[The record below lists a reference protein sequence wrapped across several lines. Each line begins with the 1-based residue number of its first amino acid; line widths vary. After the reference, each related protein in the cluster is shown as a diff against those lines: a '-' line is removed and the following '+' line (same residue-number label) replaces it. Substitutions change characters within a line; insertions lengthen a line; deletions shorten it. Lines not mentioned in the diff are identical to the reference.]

1 MDYHAVS
8 TSQKQADCIATENAR
23 DIMLSTQ
30 SGIANC
36 TYISLQPEKSCLH
49 TAGMSRKQGE
59 WKHDHSAGGMCGR
72 LLCLGHLCAVCQA
85 VCVVSRGRCSALWG
99 STFETVSPRK
109 AHKQQQELWFLI
121 IPYRRVSPGGLALLG
136 EYADPAR
143 SGCLHNC
150 SQIERCCRNANT
162 GWIFIRKCDHPHGHL
177 PSFFFFFP
185 FRNNSSTGWESVYLD
200 CCGGNCWSG

>member
-8 TSQKQADCIATENAR
+8 TSQKQADCVATENAR

-109 AHKQQQELWFLI
+109 AHKQQQDLWFLI

-143 SGCLHNC
+143 SWLFAQLFPNRTLL
-150 SQIERCCRNANT
+150 QK
-162 GWIFIRKCDHPHGHL
+162 RKHWMNIYTQMWSSPW
-177 PSFFFFFP
+177 PFTIFFFFS